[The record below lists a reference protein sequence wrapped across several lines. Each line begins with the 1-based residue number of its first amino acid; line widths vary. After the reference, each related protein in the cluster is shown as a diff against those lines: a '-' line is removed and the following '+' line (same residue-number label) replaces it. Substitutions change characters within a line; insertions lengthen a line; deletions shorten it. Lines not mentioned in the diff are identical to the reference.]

1 MNLINCLLDVTDAGF
16 SWDITEDGFTE
27 SSKIE
32 ACRMAGIN
40 PDEMSQ
46 FPSD

>member
-1 MNLINCLLDVTDAGF
+1 MNLINCLLDVTDDGL

-32 ACRMAGIN
+32 ACRMAGIH
-40 PDEMSQ
+40 PEEMSQ
-46 FPSD
+46 SPSD

>member
-1 MNLINCLLDVTDAGF
+1 MNLINCLLDVTDDGL

-32 ACRMAGIN
+32 ACRMGGIS
-40 PDEMSQ
+40 PDEMSLSY
-46 FPSD
+46 SD